1 MRVAPV
7 NRKQR
12 SVCSR
17 YARTK
22 RRENTSDTHTHTYT
36 CIYVS
41 NGAII
46 RVKLIRHLRN
56 GDCGTNEVHVKP
68 IIRLE
73 FPAVAAK
80 YARRVS
86 GEITR
91 AAGDCLR
98 FDLPASPTVCQGDR
112 RRIRGTRKVVARC
125 NMAPNNPPRDRRR
138 ISGWALLNKA
148 IEIESANGCKRR
160 DGCSFRLTRY
170 RGGIWT
176 AVQIAQ
182 DLIYID
188 LRRLVGGKAKSE
200 TI

>member
-1 MRVAPV
+1 MRE
-7 NRKQR
+7 
-12 SVCSR
+12 
-17 YARTK
+17 RTT
-22 RRENTSDTHTHTYT
+22 REYIQHTYT
-36 CIYVS
+36 HVYICIYVS

-98 FDLPASPTVCQGDR
+98 FDLPASPTVCQGGR
-112 RRIRGTRKVVARC
+112 RRIRGGGRTKRTVARC
-125 NMAPNNPPRDRRR
+125 NTAPNNPPRDRRR

-160 DGCSFRLTRY
+160 DGSFRLTRY

-176 AVQIAQ
+176 VVQITQ

-188 LRRLVGGKAKSE
+188 LRRLVGGKATFE